1 MEPHPKT
8 AACQSCAAQLVTYR
22 TRTGGCWFDPWF
34 SQYSFWGLMVVI
46 ATGIIPLSQLS
57 IILMMVMRLS
67 SQWFGNNIVRYTGRW
82 FDPRLS
88 QYSFRG
94 LMMVIA
100 TGFIPLSML
109 PIVLTMFTWE
119 SSQWLGKN
127 TVWSTG

>member
-1 MEPHPKT
+1 MPILCSSVGHI
-8 AACQSCAAQLVTYR
+8 QDL
-22 TRTGGCWFDPWF
+22 RTGGCWFDPWF

-57 IILMMVMRLS
+57 IVLMMVMRLS

-109 PIVLTMFTWE
+109 AIVLTMFTWE
-119 SSQWLGKN
+119 SSQWLGKK